1 MQYLLILG
9 LLIAVLAVIFA
20 AQNMAAVT
28 ITVFAWHVETRLAV
42 ALMIALIAGALI
54 AVLISLPGSIKNSIA
69 LSGARKKLT
78 QTETERDQVNTD
90 LEQAR
95 LDIEKGKQE
104 VADLELQLAS
114 YTAELSKADEGKE

>member
-78 QTETERDQVNTD
+78 QTESERT
-90 LEQAR
+90 R
-95 LDIEKGKQE
+95 
-104 VADLELQLAS
+104 
-114 YTAELSKADEGKE
+114 

>member
-1 MQYLLILG
+1 MQFLLILG

-54 AVLISLPGSIKNSIA
+54 AVLLSLPGSIKNGIA
-69 LSGARKKLT
+69 LGGSKKKLT
-78 QTETERDQVNTD
+78 QIETERDD
-90 LEQAR
+90 LKAELETAR
-95 LDIEKGKQE
+95 LEIEKGKRE
-104 VADLELQLAS
+104 ISSLELQLAS
-114 YTAELSKADEGKE
+114 YTAELSQLDDKES